1 MHTKSFNDKIVL
13 VTGGS
18 KGIGLACAKQF
29 VGEGARVVISSRSQ
43 ANIDEALKM
52 LPGAVGFAADLSDDA
67 AAAALVKRVGLDVGP
82 VDVLVN
88 SAGAA
93 KRSPPE
99 DLTPAFW
106 RAAMDAKFFSTINV
120 VDPIVKAMAARGHGV
135 IINIIGAGGKVA
147 SPIHLAGGSANAAL
161 MLATAGLGNA
171 YAASGVRIV
180 GISPGLTQTGRVAEG
195 VAADARLAGITIEA
209 AIENSVKKIPI
220 GRMALPEEVADLA
233 LFLAS
238 DKARYITG
246 ITITMDGAQYPV
258 VV

>member
-1 MHTKSFNDKIVL
+1 MNAFATKVVL
-13 VTGGS
+13 ITGGS
-18 KGIGLACAKQF
+18 KGIGLACARQF
-29 VGEGARVVISSRSQ
+29 VEQGARVVISSRSQ
-43 ANIDEALKM
+43 ANIDQALSE
-52 LPGAVGFAADLSDDA
+52 LPGAQGFAADLSDDTA
-67 AAAALVKRVGLDVGP
+67 AANLVRQVEEQVGP
-82 VDVLVN
+82 IDVLIS

-120 VDPIVKAMAARGHGV
+120 VDPVIKLMARRGRGV
-135 IINIIGAGGKVA
+135 IVNVIGAGGKVA

-171 YAASGVRIV
+171 YAASGVRIIGV
-180 GISPGLTQTGRVAEG
+180 NPGLTETGRVGEG
-195 VAADARLAGITIEA
+195 MAADARHAGISPEA
-209 AIENSVKKIPI
+209 AKERAVSKIPL
-220 GRMALPEEVADLA
+220 GRMAQPEEVAHLV

-238 DKARYITG
+238 DKASYITG
-246 ITITMDGAQYPV
+246 TTVTMDGAQHPV

>member
-1 MHTKSFNDKIVL
+1 MNAFATKVVL
-13 VTGGS
+13 ITGGS
-18 KGIGLACAKQF
+18 KGIGLACARQF
-29 VGEGARVVISSRSQ
+29 VEQGARVVISSRSQ
-43 ANIDEALKM
+43 ANIDQALSE
-52 LPGAVGFAADLSDDA
+52 LPGAQGFAADLSDDTA
-67 AAAALVKRVGLDVGP
+67 AANLVSQVEEQVGP
-82 VDVLVN
+82 IDILIS

-120 VDPIVKAMAARGHGV
+120 VDPVIKLMARRGRGV
-135 IINIIGAGGKVA
+135 IVNVIGAGGKVA

-171 YAASGVRIV
+171 YAASGVRIIGV
-180 GISPGLTQTGRVAEG
+180 NPGLTETGRVGEG
-195 VAADARLAGITIEA
+195 MAADARHAGISPEA
-209 AIENSVKKIPI
+209 AKERAVSKIPL
-220 GRMALPEEVADLA
+220 GRMAQPEEVAHLV

-238 DKARYITG
+238 GKASYITG
-246 ITITMDGAQYPV
+246 TTVTMDGAQHPV